1 MAIMLYS
8 AKFKEWN
15 FRMSN
20 KCSNSHK
27 LSNST
32 TKPFQHK
39 QIQSLTQLMVMS
51 SKLKSSTGTVSV
63 SVIQLNSNPIS
74 EMVLSKILKCLKL
87 SNSNLL
93 NHVLKSLINSLIQ
106 IWVFMT
112 LKKWV
117 KTLLSLHP
125 S

>member
-8 AKFKEWN
+8 AKCKECN

-20 KCSNSHK
+20 KCNNSHK
-27 LSNST
+27 LNNST
-32 TKPFQHK
+32 TKPFQLK
-39 QIQSLTQLMVMS
+39 QIPSLTQSMAMS
-51 SKLKSSTGTVSV
+51 SKSKSSTGTVSV
-63 SVIQLNSNPIS
+63 SVIQLNLNLIL
-74 EMVLSKILKCLKL
+74 EMVLSKISKYQKL
-87 SNSNLL
+87 SNSNLS

>member
-8 AKFKEWN
+8 AKCKECN

-20 KCSNSHK
+20 KCNNSHK
-27 LSNST
+27 LNNSS
-32 TKPFQHK
+32 TKPSPLK
-39 QIQSLTQLMVMS
+39 QIQNLTQSMVMS
-51 SKLKSSTGTVSV
+51 FKSKSSTGTVSV
-63 SVIQLNSNPIS
+63 SVIQLNSNPTS
-74 EMVLSKILKCLKL
+74 EMVLSKISKYQKL